1 LLRIPNGYTN
11 WSLASD
17 GSKLAIF
24 LDQHRVRFVSLAT
37 GAAHDVT
44 VQDWPLS
51 NGDWAANGQSVY
63 MPSGTP
69 KGIPVILEV
78 DQAGKAKVV
87 LEGSANTE
95 FACMIQSPD
104 GLSGLLME
112 FIPAENNAW
121 MVDNF

>member
-1 LLRIPNGYTN
+1 LLRIPNGYPN

-87 LEGSANTE
+87 LEGSANTG

-104 GLSGLLME
+104 GPNGLLLE